1 MAGFCMRCG
10 TPLTSETSRF
20 CTKCGASV
28 VTSKQSSNAQPAPG
42 VSRKGWRTIAVLILV
57 AVALPVIWG
66 FIKGFIVGASQNEA
80 ANQQGLSQR
89 SNINQAQTQRDT
101 FDGMA
106 VQVNKSYVR
115 NGARYIIVT
124 AERGNPAPLVLW
136 CHTTLPKG
144 NIAVE
149 NRACITPE
157 FSVYT
162 LTHEGTGYTLTPL
175 GMKWGSTE
183 ATPHELF
190 VYMVKP
196 QAPQG
201 VEN

>member
-1 MAGFCMRCG
+1 MAGFCMSCG

-28 VTSKQSSNAQPAPG
+28 VTSKQSNAPPAPG
-42 VSRKGWRTIAVLILV
+42 VSRKGWRTIAIFMFV
-57 AVALPVIWG
+57 AVAPPVFWG
-66 FIKGFIVGASQNEA
+66 FIKGFIVGVSQSEA
-80 ANQQGLSQR
+80 ASQQGLSQQ
-89 SNINQAQTQRDT
+89 SNITQAQTQRDL

-106 VQVNKSYVR
+106 VQVNKSYFR
-115 NGARYIIVT
+115 NGVRYIIVT

-149 NRACITPE
+149 NRACITPD

-162 LTHEGTGYTLTPL
+162 LTHAGSMYWMTPQ

-183 ATPHELF
+183 ATPHELY